1 MSDKIN
7 QCDQPVS
14 FLPRLSSQPIL
25 LAHLRSLPPST
36 FNLQP
41 LHEQEERFVYQGE
54 FEVEPDVEEDETKS
68 SERRFKE
75 EAIRRF
81 EEEQDSRWVFMRL
94 MG

>member
-1 MSDKIN
+1 MSDN
-7 QCDQPVS
+7 SNPCEQPVS

-36 FNLQP
+36 FTLQP

-54 FEVEPDVEEDETKS
+54 FEVELDDEVDDEAKS

-75 EAIRRF
+75 EAIQRL
-81 EEEQDSRWVFMRL
+81 EEEQDSR
-94 MG
+94 